1 MYFLL
6 LLPFLFSLSDPL
18 FLSLDL
24 RTLFFITFSLSLPLL
39 FRLPSHPFFPLS
51 YPIRASSLHSFS
63 SISPLINPLL
73 FYLLSLSLFQFPT
86 SLFRSLFSP
95 SFLLLSFYGS

>member
-6 LLPFLFSLSDPL
+6 LLPSLFSLSDPL

-24 RTLFFITFSLSLPLL
+24 RTLFLLLSLSLPLL

-86 SLFRSLFSP
+86 SPFRSLFSP